1 MTEARA
7 NSIYDLLVEYG
18 AGESMRKSFVY
29 HHCKEEKEMCREW
42 RFQGVF
48 GFGGKYYSRE
58 NRICYYKEDWSDS
71 LDAKKEELNEKLSR
85 I

>member
-1 MTEARA
+1 MTEERA
-7 NSIYDLLVEYG
+7 NAIYDLLVEFG
-18 AGESMRKSFVY
+18 AGESMRRSFVY

-58 NRICYYKEDWSDS
+58 HRISYYKEDWTDE
-71 LDAKKEELNEKLSR
+71 LDVKRELLNEKLNA